1 MSDITLVQHY
11 RPKLPRNKYGITNTI
26 GINSLGIIG
35 SSTIPLNGSNGL
47 SVFITYNDNEL
58 DTPPA
63 KPTGSG
69 NTDGWHTTPTI
80 DSKWMSQ
87 KTARSIDEG
96 DWEEPMPIRGAD
108 GEAGQDAVVYSLKF
122 NSSAFLV
129 TNTNDVLSIQPS
141 YLTITP
147 MKQVGSNEPVPMTDS
162 ECSVLYGFN
171 TTTPN
176 NRYTSFGSPIYI
188 LHTYK
193 YITVH
198 LVVNNNVVKV
208 ETIPVIKDGVD
219 GVQGLQGVKGAA
231 VRGPVDFSMV
241 TSNRRFCNGQPN
253 DSYPEDALWIDV
265 VIYNDKTYYCT
276 TSFNY
281 TASTS
286 WSSCSSNFTE
296 STDFNFVATNLLLAN
311 NAKINFA
318 SNNELYLLDDDGN
331 VTAGASG
338 GDGISFWAGSHAPA
352 TANFAVTYDGEMTAK
367 KGTFGNLHIG
377 ETTWG
382 ETVIM
387 GNHTN
392 DFGTECTIDL
402 TPEIIQMHAVE
413 GNHYSS
419 IKIAPNAD
427 RDKYD
432 VDGTITIEEHSDSI
446 TSISTNG
453 IIQASNFKTTDGFV
467 VTNSFTNLQIV
478 FMTSTQSLFTK
489 VSNKWYFNGLDTGV
503 SSSTYP
509 NIRYYNGWWQVYGS
523 STSSNVQLNV
533 AHTTVSKA
541 SYPTT
546 IFIEI

>member
-35 SSTIPLNGSNGL
+35 SSTIPLNSSNGL

-96 DWEEPMPIRGAD
+96 DWEESLPIRGA
-108 GEAGQDAVVYSLKF
+108 
-122 NSSAFLV
+122 
-129 TNTNDVLSIQPS
+129 
-141 YLTITP
+141 
-147 MKQVGSNEPVPMTDS
+147 
-162 ECSVLYGFN
+162 
-171 TTTPN
+171 
-176 NRYTSFGSPIYI
+176 
-188 LHTYK
+188 
-193 YITVH
+193 
-198 LVVNNNVVKV
+198 
-208 ETIPVIKDGVD
+208 D

-281 TASTS
+281 TTSTS

-377 ETTWG
+377 ETKWG

-392 DFGTECTIDL
+392 DYGTECTIDL

-413 GNHYSS
+413 GNRYSS

-453 IIQASNFKTTDGFV
+453 IIQASNFKTDNGFAL
-467 VTNSFTNLQIV
+467 TNSFANLQIV

-489 VSNKWYFNGLDTGV
+489 VSNKWYFNGLNTGI
-503 SSSTYP
+503 SSTTYP